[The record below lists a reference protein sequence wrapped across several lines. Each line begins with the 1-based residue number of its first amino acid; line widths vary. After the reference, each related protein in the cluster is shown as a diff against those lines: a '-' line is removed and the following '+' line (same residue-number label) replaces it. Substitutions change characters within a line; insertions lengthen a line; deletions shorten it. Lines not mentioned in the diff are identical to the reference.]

1 LSSQGINCPT
11 NCAGCVDA
19 AEDIFHVL
27 FSCPSSVLCWQ
38 QARLWNYVSA
48 SLNTNNTIIDNLFS
62 VLNKLEKTQQEF
74 FSVMVWSI
82 WKQRNNKVWE
92 NITDNAQTVCER
104 ARHLITSWRNAQKA
118 LSLVNIAQ
126 TAPQQ
131 TVLSK
136 PSHGRY
142 KCNIDVSFST
152 TSNKV
157 GIGMCIRDDH
167 GRFVAARTEWLQPI
181 LDVEVGEAM
190 GLLSALR
197 WVNELQLS
205 NMDFEMDCKRVVD
218 GLNSNR
224 TYTSDLCAI
233 LSDLLF

>member
-11 NCAGCVDA
+11 NCVGCVDA
-19 AEDIFHVL
+19 AEDIFYVL

-131 TVLSK
+131 TVWSK
-136 PSHGRY
+136 PSIGRY
-142 KCNIDVSFST
+142 KCRR
-152 TSNKV
+152 K
-157 GIGMCIRDDH
+157 
-167 GRFVAARTEWLQPI
+167 
-181 LDVEVGEAM
+181 
-190 GLLSALR
+190 
-197 WVNELQLS
+197 
-205 NMDFEMDCKRVVD
+205 
-218 GLNSNR
+218 
-224 TYTSDLCAI
+224 
-233 LSDLLF
+233 